1 MQLGRIMGTVVA
13 TQQASTAE
21 GWTLLVVGHLTD
33 KNELNGKFSV
43 AVDVLGAGDGE
54 VVLLTAG
61 SAARQHQTTAA
72 RPCDAIIMA
81 IVDTWAVEDE
91 VRYLKSEALT

>member
-13 TQQASTAE
+13 TQRASTAD
-21 GWTLLVVGHLTD
+21 GWSLRVVGHLTD
-33 KNELNGKFSV
+33 QNELNGKFSV
-43 AVDVLGAGDGE
+43 AVDVLGAGEGE

-61 SAARQHQTTAA
+61 SAARQHEDTAA

-81 IVDTWAVEDE
+81 IVDTWAVGDD
-91 VRYLKSEALT
+91 VRYLKSEVVT